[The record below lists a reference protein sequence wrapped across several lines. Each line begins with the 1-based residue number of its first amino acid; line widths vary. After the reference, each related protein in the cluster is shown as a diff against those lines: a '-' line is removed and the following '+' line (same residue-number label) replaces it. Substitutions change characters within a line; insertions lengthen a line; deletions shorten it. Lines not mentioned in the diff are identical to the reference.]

1 MDIFD
6 SSSDSG
12 EFLEFDLSEIVVREV
27 DYDSGNE
34 FGDSVSE
41 VSSVH
46 TSDISD
52 WESSDCEEFSEDEWE
67 GSSVDG
73 NGWKTSTSELVIQV
87 FVKETGPNVAV
98 MEPTQLAFFY
108 QLFEERTFVETTH

>member
-12 EFLEFDLSEIVVREV
+12 EFLEFDSSEIVVREV

-34 FGDSVSE
+34 LGDPVSE

-52 WESSDCEEFSEDEWE
+52 WESSDCEEISEEVLED
-67 GSSVDG
+67 
-73 NGWKTSTSELVIQV
+73 L
-87 FVKETGPNVAV
+87 
-98 MEPTQLAFFY
+98 L
-108 QLFEERTFVETTH
+108 